1 MGFKVK
7 TSEKE
12 QVKDITKY
20 VEREVKGKKGKAV
33 LCYVPHSTCA
43 LIVNENADP
52 NIGEDILDCLR
63 MNVREGVWRHDSID
77 KNGASHIKSSILGA
91 SVLIPLKD
99 GVMRLGTWQNIFLCE
114 FDGPKERRVIVE
126 VI

>member
-1 MGFKVK
+1 MGFKIK

-12 QVKDITKY
+12 EVKDITKY
-20 VEREVKGKKGKAV
+20 VEKDIKGKKGRAV
-33 LCYVPHSTCA
+33 LVYVPHATCS
-43 LIVNENADP
+43 LVINENADP
-52 NIGEDILDCLR
+52 NIGKDLIDCLR
-63 MNVREGVWRHDSID
+63 MQVREGVWRHDSID
-77 KNGASHIKSSILGA
+77 GNGAAHIKSAILGA
-91 SVLIPLKD
+91 SVFVPLKD